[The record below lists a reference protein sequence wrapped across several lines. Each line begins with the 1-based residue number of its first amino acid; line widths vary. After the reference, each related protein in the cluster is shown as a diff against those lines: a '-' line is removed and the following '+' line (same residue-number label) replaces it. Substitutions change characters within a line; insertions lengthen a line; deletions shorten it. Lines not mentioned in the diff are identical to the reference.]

1 MALQY
6 VGTAPAGIRD
16 LINRDYV
23 TNGLLAANLPQATV
37 DATIAATLA
46 GYATK
51 TYVTTRDAL
60 LATKAYIDAGDAT
73 RLHRSQL
80 GVNSGVADL
89 NDQALVDIARV
100 AVLSTQ
106 RYPKPFWS
114 PAAYNASPVN
124 ATTEAG
130 VYTCAVADPGFTY
143 KLLVFGE
150 VSAKVSTDNTEYP
163 IVYVRVGSTGG
174 QIIAYGAGVA
184 ESYATMAPG
193 TASSRANLASS
204 FTAPADWTTISGWT
218 PVNTG
223 GYTTTMNGNFLVVP
237 ATETATLAASMTY
250 SGADAGHKNTVST
263 QLRIINNSSTV
274 IATGGQVD
282 GAAGTVT
289 ATWTGAVT
297 SGQLYGVQIGQAADT
312 YATVT
317 AGFFSLGG
325 PPGTVNT
332 GPVLVIPST
341 FNTQSAKTGACTLY
355 LDILRSGS
363 AATVTAGIERPSL
376 YVVPIPA

>member
-1 MALQY
+1 MALTY
-6 VGTAPAGIRD
+6 VGPTPVATRD

-23 TNGLLAANLPQATV
+23 TNGLLAANLSQATV

-46 GYATK
+46 GYATRS
-51 TYVTTRDAL
+51 YVTTRDGL

-80 GVNSGVADL
+80 GAESGVANL
-89 NDQALVDIARV
+89 NAQALVDIARV

-114 PAAYNASPVN
+114 PAAYNASPVA

-130 VYTCAVADPGFTY
+130 VYTCAVDDPGFTY

-150 VSAKVSTDNTEYP
+150 VSGKVSLDNTEYP

-174 QIIAYGAGVA
+174 QIIAYGAGVG
-184 ESYATMAPG
+184 ESYLTSAPG
-193 TASSRANLASS
+193 TASSRANLSGS
-204 FTAPADWTTISGWT
+204 FTAPADWTTISQWT
-218 PVNTG
+218 PINTG
-223 GYTTTMNGNFLVVP
+223 GYTTTMNGNFMVVP
-237 ATETATLAASMTY
+237 ASETATLAASMTY

-263 QLRIINNSSTV
+263 QLRIINNANTV
-274 IATGGQVD
+274 IATGAQVD
-282 GAAGTVT
+282 GGAGTATV
-289 ATWTGAVT
+289 TWTGSVT
-297 SGQLYGVQIGQAADT
+297 TGQLYGVQMGQAADT
-312 YATVT
+312 YATVS

-325 PPGTVNT
+325 PAGSTNT

-341 FNTQSAKTGACTLY
+341 LTAQTPKTGACTLY
-355 LDILRSGS
+355 IDMLRSGS

-376 YVVPIPA
+376 WVCPIPA